1 MGDFVERN
9 SPGSRGNATTWTD
22 HEGNLWLFGGNG
34 SDSYNASG
42 HLNDLWE
49 FNISKGQWAWMGG
62 SDSVADG
69 SHHADGVYGKLG
81 KPAKQNR
88 PGGRESA
95 SGWVDN
101 AGNFWLFGGSG
112 AASAG
117 TAGLLNDLW
126 RFDPHTLEWT
136 WMGGSNTIETRTISG
151 NLCVGRKGDYSVE
164 GLPASVPNT
173 PGARTGASTWTDREG
188 NFWLFGGDGLD
199 ADCKFGF
206 LNDLW
211 EYRFL
216 PEAEAPAFNIKA
228 GVYMLSRPTRGA
240 WIETT
245 SGTTH

>member
-1 MGDFVERN
+1 
-9 SPGSRGNATTWTD
+9 
-22 HEGNLWLFGGNG
+22 
-34 SDSYNASG
+34 
-42 HLNDLWE
+42 
-49 FNISKGQWAWMGG
+49 
-62 SDSVADG
+62 
-69 SHHADGVYGKLG
+69 
-81 KPAKQNR
+81 
-88 PGGRESA
+88 
-95 SGWVDN
+95 
-101 AGNFWLFGGSG
+101 
-112 AASAG
+112 
-117 TAGLLNDLW
+117 
-126 RFDPHTLEWT
+126 LEWT